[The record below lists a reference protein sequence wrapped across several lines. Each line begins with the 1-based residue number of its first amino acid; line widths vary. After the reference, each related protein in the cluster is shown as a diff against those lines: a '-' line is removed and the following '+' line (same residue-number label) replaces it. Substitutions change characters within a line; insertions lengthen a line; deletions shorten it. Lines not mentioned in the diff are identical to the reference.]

1 MYPLL
6 IGSVLTAAY
15 GMERVVTY
23 IRARLR
29 DGFIPDLHR
38 LIQEGNYGNALVLA
52 EKTPGPVAAIAA
64 EAIRHRGYPGPMVEE
79 AVSMRGSQE
88 LERMNENL
96 HVLELIG
103 RVAPLVGLLGT
114 VLGMVNAFRT
124 VAASQGAVDPA
135 LLADGIWEALITTVA
150 GMCVAIPALV
160 FHHFF
165 EDRVKKTAFQM
176 KHYGTEIVKLLEE
189 KHDRV

>member
-1 MYPLL
+1 
-6 IGSVLTAAY
+6 
-15 GMERVVTY
+15 
-23 IRARLR
+23 
-29 DGFIPDLHR
+29 
-38 LIQEGNYGNALVLA
+38 
-52 EKTPGPVAAIAA
+52 
-64 EAIRHRGYPGPMVEE
+64 
-79 AVSMRGSQE
+79 
-88 LERMNENL
+88 MNENL